1 MFKRT
6 WMMVPLLSLAMVLG
20 ACGGGDLAKDLTP
33 IPTLPK
39 GEEPALVDALQ
50 ATPAPAGEVAA
61 TETNTEEGGGEEADT
76 AQLVAQGKELFVQC
90 EACHGAADGAGPA
103 FPGMGERAA
112 TRVEG
117 TSAEDYLHEAIVEP
131 SAYVVP
137 GFGDIMPK
145 NYGEQFSETE
155 LQALVAYILAESGGG
170 AAPAEGATPETG
182 TPATEEAT
190 PEVAAP
196 AAGDPANGKT
206 LFDQTC
212 SGCHGAADG
221 AGPALTGMG
230 ERAATRV
237 AGLSAE
243 DYLHQSI
250 VDPSAYVVP
259 GFGDIMPK
267 NFGEQY
273 DEAQLADIIAY
284 ILTQ

>member
-6 WMMVPLLSLAMVLG
+6 WIAAVPLLSLAMVLG

-39 GEEPALVDALQ
+39 GEEPALVDALL
-50 ATPAPAGEVAA
+50 ATPAPAGEAAA
-61 TETNTEEGGGEEADT
+61 TETGTEEAGGGETDT
-76 AQLVAQGKELFVQC
+76 AQLVAMGKELFVQC
-90 EACHGAADGAGPA
+90 EACHGATDGAGPA

-117 TSAEDYLHEAIVEP
+117 MSAEEYLHEAIVEP
-131 SAYVVP
+131 SAYVVE

-155 LQALVAYILAESGGG
+155 LQALVAYILAESGGE
-170 AAPAEGATPETG
+170 APAA
-182 TPATEEAT
+182 EEAT
-190 PEVAAP
+190 PEAAAP
-196 AAGDPANGKT
+196 AAGDPANGKA

-212 SGCHGAADG
+212 SGCHAATDG

-237 AGLSAE
+237 EGMSAE
-243 DYLHQSI
+243 EYLHEAI
-250 VDPSAYVVP
+250 VEPGAYLVE
-259 GFGDIMPK
+259 GFNDIMPK
-267 NFGEQY
+267 NYGEQY